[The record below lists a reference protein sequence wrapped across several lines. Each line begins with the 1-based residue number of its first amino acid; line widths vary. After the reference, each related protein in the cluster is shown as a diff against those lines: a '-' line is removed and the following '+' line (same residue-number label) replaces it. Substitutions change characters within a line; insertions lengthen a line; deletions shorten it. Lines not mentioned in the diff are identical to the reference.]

1 MKTKN
6 KNLVTPKTKYI
17 PTTKAAALKAALAAK
32 GIKYQIL
39 GFTAKKPWGFQGT
52 GMYAVFHLPHCP
64 NKQFKALGFGY

>member
-6 KNLVTPKTKYI
+6 KNVVTPKTKHI
-17 PTTKAAALKAALAAK
+17 PTHAAAALKAALTAK

-39 GFTAKKPWGFQGT
+39 GFTATKPCGFKGV